1 MRGHLWRLGDN
12 GGVDVADLPA
22 LGLHDAD
29 HMAQQNAA
37 VGALELRIGVGE
49 VFADVTQRSRAKQ
62 GIAQGVQQHVA
73 IGMGQEAVF
82 VGDTH
87 PAQGN
92 EITVAET
99 VHIVAVA
106 NTHRK
111 TP

>member
-1 MRGHLWRLGDN
+1 MLA
-12 GGVDVADLPA
+12 DVA
-22 LGLHDAD
+22 
-29 HMAQQNAA
+29 
-37 VGALELRIGVGE
+37 
-49 VFADVTQRSRAKQ
+49 QRRSAKQ
-62 GIAQGVQQHVA
+62 GIAQGVQQHVTV
-73 IGMGQEAVF
+73 GVGQQAVF

-106 NTHRK
+106 NTHKK

>member
-1 MRGHLWRLGDN
+1 ML
-12 GGVDVADLPA
+12 ADIA
-22 LGLHDAD
+22 
-29 HMAQQNAA
+29 
-37 VGALELRIGVGE
+37 
-49 VFADVTQRSRAKQ
+49 QRSSTE
-62 GIAQGVQQHVA
+62 QGVAQRVQYHVA
-73 IGMGQEAVF
+73 VGMGQEAVF